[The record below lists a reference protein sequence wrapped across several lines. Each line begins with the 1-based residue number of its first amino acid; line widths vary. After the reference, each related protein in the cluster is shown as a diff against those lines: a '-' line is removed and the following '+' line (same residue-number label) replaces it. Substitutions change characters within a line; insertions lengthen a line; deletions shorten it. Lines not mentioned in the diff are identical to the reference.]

1 VTPSPSVL
9 LVGSA
14 GSRVF
19 EKLQGW
25 NVSAASLL
33 AVEDLRPELTPLP
46 ELVVVSA
53 PPPEAAR
60 WVSAVRAHAQLSQL
74 PVVAHVEKYE
84 PGVESLDVDAV
95 AVGDVQLQRKL
106 FAGLKAR
113 LAIVEQDRY
122 QRRLE
127 SWLRFK
133 ERLLREKGELESFVL
148 AARSIAESVSDKVAV
163 VYVHAPDRFSKAGPE
178 GVALAISPSSETLV
192 LEAFD
197 AGRPVERD
205 GVSVFPAW
213 SDAERPLGALIVS
226 APLDERERGFAISL
240 TDNLQWH
247 LRARHAASALENERA
262 ELERAYLDR
271 YRELEQANKRLAAL
285 DEWKDEMLGMVSHDA
300 RAPLQV
306 LLGHGRLLLEDDLPG
321 DARVGVDAMV
331 RMGRKILAMMESA
344 LDFARTTRGAVS
356 FEPRPVDIAEV
367 ARDVAHDL
375 FILSEEKRIRLEV
388 KAPKTLEVNGDEL
401 KLKQVLQ
408 NLIVN
413 ALQHGAGAR
422 HVVLKCQSVPSSG
435 GPRVKVSIE
444 DDGEGFAAGE
454 MSDLFDRYERDG
466 VGKGLSIC
474 RELVRAHGGEIWA
487 EHRQGGGSV
496 LAFTVPELVRER
508 TRPAQRETTLL
519 LADDDPNIRRS
530 FSRIL
535 GRHWRIETA
544 QDGAEAVAKAKAL
557 NPDLMLV
564 DLFMPK
570 KDGLDAIREIRRD
583 PALKKLPII
592 LMSARAEATDRT
604 QGEELLEVEL
614 VPKLTPPEELIKRV
628 RAMLAAAPKPS
639 AIPDAPVGLL
649 DRDGVVARLEEEQ
662 ARAQRYGRPLSVA
675 VLKPSAPVEGAEQVA
690 RKVREKMRA
699 PDLIAHLGNGVLV
712 LVLPE
717 TVAEPA
723 QALANRL
730 CAGLEDEG
738 TAYVAT
744 VRQVDTEVGAAE
756 LLQLLE

>member
-1 VTPSPSVL
+1 VSPSPSVL

-14 GSRVF
+14 AAGVF
-19 EKLQGW
+19 KKLQGW
-25 NVSAASLL
+25 NVSVASLL
-33 AVEDLRPELTPLP
+33 AVEDLRPELPQTPSA
-46 ELVVVSA
+46 VVVSA
-53 PPPEAAR
+53 PTAEAAR
-60 WVSAVRAHAQLSQL
+60 WVAAVRAHQQLSQL

-84 PGVESLDVDAV
+84 PGLDALDFDAV
-95 AVGDVQLQRKL
+95 AVGDAQLERKL

-113 LAIVEQDRY
+113 AAIVEQELYLKRV
-122 QRRLE
+122 E
-127 SWLRFK
+127 AWLRFK
-133 ERLLREKGELESFVL
+133 EALNKERSETASFGF
-148 AARSIAESVSDKVAV
+148 AAKAIAEAVTEKVAV
-163 VYVHAPDRFSKAGPE
+163 VHPAESDD
-178 GVALAISPSSETLV
+178 ALV
-192 LEAFD
+192 REAYD
-197 AGRPVERD
+197 TAQSAELDGRT
-205 GVSVFPAW
+205 VFPVL
-213 SDAERPLGALIVS
+213 SDLDRPIGALVVS
-226 APLDERERGFAISL
+226 APLSARERGLVISL
-240 TDNLQWH
+240 VDNLQWH
-247 LRARHAASALENERA
+247 LRARQATSALENERA

-285 DEWKDEMLGMVSHDA
+285 DQWKDEMLGMVSHDA

-306 LLGHGRLLLEDDLPG
+306 LLGHGRLLLEDELAG
-321 DARVGVDAMV
+321 DTRVGVDAMV

-356 FEPRPVDIAEV
+356 FEAQPVDIAEV

-375 FILSEEKRIRLEV
+375 LILAEEKRIRLEV

-413 ALQHGAGAR
+413 ALQHGVGAR
-422 HVVLKCQSVPSSG
+422 NVVLRCQTVPSSG

-454 MSDLFDRYERDG
+454 MTDLFDRYERDG

-508 TRPAQRETTLL
+508 ARKTQRETTLL
-519 LADDDPNIRRS
+519 LADDDPNIRKS

-544 QDGAEAVAKAKAL
+544 SDGAEAVARAKAL
-557 NPDLMLV
+557 APDLMLI

-583 PALKKLPII
+583 PSLKKLPIV
-592 LMSARAEATDRT
+592 LMSARAEASVRT
-604 QGEELLEVEL
+604 QGEELDGVEL

-628 RAMLAAAPKPS
+628 RAMLAAAGPKPMPL
-639 AIPDAPVGLL
+639 PDAPAGLL
-649 DRDGVVARLEEEQ
+649 DREGVTRRLEEEQ

-675 VLKPSAPVEGAEQVA
+675 VLKPSAPPSQSGEALGA
-690 RKVREKMRA
+690 KVREKMRA
-699 PDLIAHLGNGVLV
+699 PDLIAHLGNGVLL

-717 TVAEPA
+717 TGPEPA

-730 CAGLEDEG
+730 CSELDEG
-738 TAYVAT
+738 GAAYTAT
-744 VRQVDTEVGAAE
+744 VRQLDGELGAAE
-756 LLQLLE
+756 ALELLL